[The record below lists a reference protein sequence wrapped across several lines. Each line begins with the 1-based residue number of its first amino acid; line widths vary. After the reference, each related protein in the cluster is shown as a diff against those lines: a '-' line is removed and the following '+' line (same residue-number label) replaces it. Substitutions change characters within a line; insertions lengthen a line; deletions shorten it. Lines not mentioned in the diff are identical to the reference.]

1 MNIDMQSI
9 VTGISVAVTA
19 ALILDKISRSRKH
32 DKEVAHVVR
41 KSNRCN
47 PDKMAKDIA
56 ELKDDMS
63 GITKHVNRS
72 YDTENMILLV
82 QDATLDGLEQLG
94 CNGKVT
100 DARAIMKKYLIE
112 RR

>member
-1 MNIDMQSI
+1 MNIDIQSI
-9 VTGISVAVTA
+9 ITGVSVAVTA
-19 ALILDKISRSRKH
+19 ALIIDKIRRERKH
-32 DKEVAHVVR
+32 DEEVAHVVR
-41 KSNRCN
+41 KSKRCD
-47 PDKMAKDIA
+47 PDKMADDIG
-56 ELKDDMS
+56 ELKDDVEE
-63 GITKHVNRS
+63 IRKHVNRS
-72 YDTENMILLV
+72 YDTENMILMV